1 MNTINN
7 ETTSDL
13 FVMMAVEAWNVQ
25 IKRFNKFLESMDAEQ
40 ISKEIAP
47 GKNTGT
53 YLLGHLVAV
62 TDGMLPLFGLQ
73 DKMYPQL
80 QEPFIVQPD
89 KSGFAFPSFEEL
101 KAYWNNVTSTLDG
114 HIKNMD
120 SKAWFERHTSVSEE
134 DFVKE
139 PHRNKLN
146 VLLSRTNHQSYHF
159 GQMILLQV
167 KS

>member
-1 MNTINN
+1 MSTITN
-7 ETTSDL
+7 EVTSDL
-13 FVMMAVEAWNVQ
+13 FVLMAVDAWNVQ
-25 IKRFNKFLESMDAEQ
+25 VKRFNKFLELTDATQ
-40 ISKEIAP
+40 MGKEIAP

-53 YLLGHLVAV
+53 YLLGHLIAVA
-62 TDGMLPLFGLQ
+62 DGLFPLFGLQ
-73 DKMYPQL
+73 DKMYPEL

-89 KSGFAFPSFEEL
+89 KSGLPFPSVEEL
-101 KAYWNNVTSTLDG
+101 KEYWKNVTDTLDG

-120 SKAWFERHTSVSEE
+120 SKTWFERHTSVSEE
-134 DFVKE
+134 DFLKE

-167 KS
+167 KP

>member
-1 MNTINN
+1 MSTISN
-7 ETTSDL
+7 EVTSDL
-13 FVMMAVEAWNVQ
+13 FVQMAVEAWNVQ
-25 IKRFNKFLESMDAEQ
+25 IRRFNSFLEATDATQ
-40 ISKEIAP
+40 IGKEIAP

-53 YLLGHLVAV
+53 YLLGHLTAVA
-62 TDGMLPLFGLQ
+62 DGMLPLFGLQ

-89 KSGFAFPSFEEL
+89 KSGFVFPSFEEL
-101 KAYWNNVTSTLDG
+101 KEYWKNVINTLDG

-120 SKAWFERHTSVSEE
+120 SKTWFERHTAVSEE
-134 DFVKE
+134 DFGKE

-146 VLLSRTNHQSYHF
+146 VLLSRTSHQSYHF

-167 KS
+167 KH